1 MSLSRR
7 DEWIRR
13 AFLLAF
19 VFLCLA
25 TASCALPR
33 IVVLHDPLTPE
44 EHINLGLAYE
54 KKGETEQAVG
64 EYKKAAKD
72 LPVAY
77 LYLGNIYYGKAEY
90 ARAEEYYRQAIRKD
104 SGLADAYNNL
114 SWLMY
119 TCGGS
124 LEEAETLARK
134 ATELVPSNEIYQ
146 DTLAKV
152 EEKRKR
158 EALPASRQ

>member
-7 DEWIRR
+7 EEWIRR

-19 VFLCLA
+19 SLFFFTA
-25 TASCALPR
+25 TSCSLPR
-33 IVVLHDPLTPE
+33 IIVLHDPLTPE
-44 EHINLGLAYE
+44 EHINLGLSYE

-72 LPVAY
+72 LPTAY
-77 LYLGNIYYGKAEY
+77 LYLGNIYYGKGEY
-90 ARAEEYYRQAIRKD
+90 ARAEEYYREAIRKD
-104 SGLADAYNNL
+104 PGLADAYNNL
-114 SWLMY
+114 AWLLY
-119 TCGGS
+119 TCGRN
-124 LEEAETLARK
+124 LEEAEMLARK
-134 ATELVPSNEIYQ
+134 ATELAPSNEIYQ

-152 EEKRKR
+152 EEKRKQ